1 MKRCHAIAGL
11 TAMVALGVACSSVQT
26 EIVAGGPS
34 PDATGS
40 TPEADAASAD
50 DRSDGSNIIILEGTP
65 IEGAASMPLREL
77 AQRVLGSD
85 PDLPWLVYDPDAP
98 LTHEAC
104 DPEPPPDSGER
115 EDQEDQQDS
124 QALTAPEGA
133 VLMACYMAADFG
145 IPPWQALIQMD
156 QEDRADAFTSR
167 WRTEYPDE
175 LDVAFNLTV
184 RWNGAVPPEV
194 LAEARA
200 SGLPFRF
207 EQSSTVKAAEIQRA
221 SEEVWETLQEFGIHN
236 VDYWDNIMT
245 RTVHARIGQAF
256 VDGVPIDRE
265 AVEAA
270 LPRRSGITYEIEW
283 LLDPDEISPPAV
295 DRFVVAFVQMS
306 TDNLNRGTLR
316 IGDECIWAEYGDGPT
331 QRTLVF
337 PHSERLSFDASI
349 PAVVNG
355 GHVMRDGDEIEFGG
369 SAEGRIDDVG
379 DDFLTLPHSTC
390 PPIWH
395 IATGPS
401 PYTGW

>member
-1 MKRCHAIAGL
+1 MKCRHAIAGL
-11 TAMVALGVACSSVQT
+11 TAMIALGVACSSVQT
-26 EIVAGGPS
+26 EIVAGGPG

-40 TPEADAASAD
+40 TSEVDVVSAD
-50 DRSDGSNIIILEGTP
+50 DRSDESNIIILEGTP

-77 AQRVLGSD
+77 VQRVLGSD
-85 PDLPWLVYDPDAP
+85 PDLPWLLFDPDTP

-104 DPEPPPDSGER
+104 DPEPPPSTPSNGER
-115 EDQEDQQDS
+115 VVTRAEAFVHD
-124 QALTAPEGA
+124 
-133 VLMACYMAADFG
+133 ACYMAADFD
-145 IPPWQALIQMD
+145 IPPWQALIQLD
-156 QEDRADAFTSR
+156 QQSRAGAFTSR
-167 WRTEYPDE
+167 WRAEYPDE

-207 EQSSTVKAAEIQRA
+207 EQSSTVTAAEIQRA
-221 SEEVWETLQEFGIHN
+221 AEEIWETLQEFGIRN
-236 VDYWDNIMT
+236 VDYGGYVVT
-245 RTVHARIGQAF
+245 RTVEARIGQAF
-256 VDGVPIDRE
+256 VGGVPIDRE

-270 LPRRSGITYEIEW
+270 LPRRPGITYEIEW

-355 GHVMRDGDEIEFGG
+355 EHVMRDGDEIEFGG
-369 SAEGRIDDVG
+369 SAEGRIDDAG